1 MCEPDIN
8 WDNGLFDDWTIP
20 WHLHAFIAL
29 PYLTFVFTGTEQTA
43 PAIGFYLAPESLHLH

>member
-8 WDNGLFDDWTIP
+8 WDNGLFDNWTIP